1 MFKYA
6 KKTVANTASKIK
18 GAAAKQAD
26 DLEGID
32 PTTYARRWWILGAL
46 CLTLLGV
53 MLANSSMN
61 MALPK
66 MAIDLNLAQLDL
78 TWIVNA
84 YTLVFASLVFISG
97 AIGDRYGRKIAMQCG
112 LAIFI
117 AGALYAGFL
126 AQSGTELVIARV
138 VMGIGG
144 AFVMP
149 TTLSIINNTFP
160 KSERARA
167 VAVWGAVAGVG
178 MMFGSIIS
186 GMA

>member
-6 KKTVANTASKIK
+6 KKSVANTASKIK

-78 TWIVNA
+78 TWA
-84 YTLVFASLVFISG
+84 ELSDRSPYAALVRA
-97 AIGDRYGRKIAMQCG
+97 GRMP
-112 LAIFI
+112 
-117 AGALYAGFL
+117 
-126 AQSGTELVIARV
+126 ELVSSSEV
-138 VMGIGG
+138 
-144 AFVMP
+144 
-149 TTLSIINNTFP
+149 
-160 KSERARA
+160 ERAMVEPPSDTRA
-167 VAVWGAVAGVG
+167 YVRGRLAGERAASVGAVDWTWVLLGSGRRRVRLDDPFGGTAVDVEAAGG
-178 MMFGSIIS
+178 LDGYLN
-186 GMA
+186 ARL

>member
-84 YTLVFASLVFISG
+84 YTLVFASLLFISVQS
-97 AIGDRYGRKIAMQCG
+97 AIAMDARLRCSVDWR
-112 LAIFI
+112 
-117 AGALYAGFL
+117 FL
-126 AQSGTELVIARV
+126 SQGRCTR
-138 VMGIGG
+138 
-144 AFVMP
+144 AFWR
-149 TTLSIINNTFP
+149 
-160 KSERARA
+160 KA
-167 VAVWGAVAGVG
+167 VLN
-178 MMFGSIIS
+178 
-186 GMA
+186 